1 MSLFVS
7 VDKDSRDVIVELEN
21 IQKTYLLGIEG
32 VPALRGVNLKIY
44 RGEFLIIYGTSGGG
58 KTSLLNI
65 VGTIDKPTKGRMT
78 IDGERIT
85 SSTNDSTLASIRL
98 HKMGFVFQTFN
109 LLSTMTAL
117 QNVEMPMI
125 LKGKLTQKER
135 SKRAKELLS
144 MVGMAPRLDHLPS
157 QLSGGEQQ
165 RVTIARSVA
174 NQPDI
179 LLLDE
184 PTGDLDTKN
193 TLIVM
198 DLLCKL
204 NEEEGITCIM
214 VTHDPNLKYVAN
226 RVVSM
231 RDGKI
236 AKIEEIPDEQTKEA
250 RDLIRDRL
258 KESMGGTN
266 NKNER
271 KTFTKIKKPQDY
283 ETFSKD
289 SIEASDKFYEVSD
302 HVKEKQELVIN
313 MKE

>member
-1 MSLFVS
+1 
-7 VDKDSRDVIVELEN
+7 
-21 IQKTYLLGIEG
+21 
-32 VPALRGVNLKIY
+32 
-44 RGEFLIIYGTSGGG
+44 
-58 KTSLLNI
+58 
-65 VGTIDKPTKGRMT
+65 
-78 IDGERIT
+78 
-85 SSTNDSTLASIRL
+85 
-98 HKMGFVFQTFN
+98 
-109 LLSTMTAL
+109 MTAL
-117 QNVEMPMI
+117 QNVEMPMV

-135 SKRAKELLS
+135 STRAKELLS
-144 MVGMAPRLDHLPS
+144 MVGMAPRIDHLPS
-157 QLSGGEQQ
+157 PFSGGEQQ

-214 VTHDPNLKYVAN
+214 VTHDPLLKFVAN

-236 AKIEEIPDEQTKEA
+236 AKIEEISDEETKEA
-250 RDLIRDRL
+250 RDLIRSRL
-258 KESMGGTN
+258 KDSLEGSN
-266 NKNER
+266 SKER
-271 KTFTKIKKPQDY
+271 KTFTKIKKPSDY
-283 ETFSKD
+283 ETFSNET
-289 SIEASDKFYEVSD
+289 IEASDKFYEVSD
-302 HVKEKQELVIN
+302 FVIKEKKELVIN